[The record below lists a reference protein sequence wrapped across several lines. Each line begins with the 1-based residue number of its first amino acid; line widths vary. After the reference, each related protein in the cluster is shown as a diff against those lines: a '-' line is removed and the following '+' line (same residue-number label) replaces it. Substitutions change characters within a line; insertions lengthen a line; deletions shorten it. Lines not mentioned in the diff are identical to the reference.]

1 LYYGLIGI
9 QRLGNENDREMKH
22 QIANKKVNTLTH
34 YHREI
39 LESQIEVQKQ
49 AFERVGAEL
58 YDNIGQMLS
67 VAKMYLYSLE
77 DTELNQVQRNCIE
90 QTSAIVGQSITDLRG
105 LIRQLEGCMIQDF
118 DLQQCV
124 SQHLRWVRKNYQV
137 TTELLI
143 TGIPYVLE
151 YEKAIVLMRVLKDA
165 ISGIFRD
172 IKVRQLRVKLHYGK
186 AKCEVVIEGEGLP
199 LTESAEVWPTIQQR
213 LKLIEGHCVFDR
225 NPEKGISVKIK
236 IKHSSFNSP
245 SRAERSV

>member
-1 LYYGLIGI
+1 MCYSFVSIKS
-9 QRLGNENDREMKH
+9 LGNENDRKMKH
-22 QIANKKVNTLTH
+22 QIVNKKVNMLTH

-77 DTELNQVQRNCIE
+77 DTDLNQVQRNCIQ

-124 SQHLRWVRKNYQV
+124 SQHLHWVRKNYQV

-143 TGIPYVLE
+143 TGIPYVLD
-151 YEKAIVLMRVLKDA
+151 YEKEIVLMRVLKDA
-165 ISGIFRD
+165 ISGIFRET
-172 IKVRQLRVKLHYGK
+172 KVRQLTVKLNYGK
-186 AKCEVVIEGEGLP
+186 AKCEVVVEGEGPL
-199 LTESAEVWPTIQQR
+199 LTEPVEVWSTIQQR

-236 IKHSSFNSP
+236 IKHLSFNTP